1 MPTEITHTDTP
12 REIVAALLTRL
23 GRIGAAAETLR
34 AMTDHTHGEL
44 SPSLPP
50 LLESLERDLLFASRD
65 IDRLNGSL
73 PSPPRA

>member
-1 MPTEITHTDTP
+1 MPTKITHADTP
-12 REIVAALLTRL
+12 REIVAALLIRL
-23 GRIGAAAETLR
+23 DRIAASAETLR

-50 LLESLERDLLFASRD
+50 LLQSLERDLLFASRD

-73 PSPPRA
+73 PSEPH

>member
-1 MPTEITHTDTP
+1 MAIEITHFDTP
-12 REIVAALLTRL
+12 REIVSALLARL
-23 GRIGAAAETLR
+23 DRIAAATETLR

-50 LLESLERDLLFASRD
+50 LLRDLERDLLFATRD

-73 PSPPRA
+73 PR